1 MKMMKMI
8 LLVGIESG
16 KSSPIKLNFSFG
28 FLPICLSSDSCQY
41 VERWPRRCIKKNLTN
56 RAVQQ
61 WQRLWLVTELSVPR
75 GARGRSS
82 EQELCP

>member
-28 FLPICLSSDSCQY
+28 FLPISLSSDSCQIY
-41 VERWPRRCIKKNLTN
+41 REMAEEVY
-56 RAVQQ
+56 
-61 WQRLWLVTELSVPR
+61 
-75 GARGRSS
+75 
-82 EQELCP
+82 